1 MALQA
6 SGPIS
11 FLQISGEFGLPS
23 NKNIGAYRVS
33 QTVGEL
39 SNLPLDNNIPQS
51 GAIRFSDFYSK
62 KLNVVM
68 NFGNGSRINA
78 RTSYDNNSIGIISV
92 IGGYRIRPTSSSG
105 TKVWIYVSGTITSNS
120 ASGQLYCS
128 LLTGNWDNNTDL
140 RLDIG
145 PSGFVLGV
153 GGSGGIGG
161 AIGGGRGGDGTPG
174 TSAIGVTYQPITIVN
189 RGTILPGTGG
199 GGGGGG
205 GRRGLEPTDT
215 RPDTRIYVGGGGG
228 GGGRPFGLGGGVTIG
243 DGTDP
248 TREPGRSAGLFNN
261 GIGGVGGFA
270 SRTGDEGNL
279 NKLNGGN
286 GGTGGSG
293 GGDAYT
299 NNAAPNAIIG
309 SGGSPGATGFAF
321 VISTNGSAVT
331 IDPGTGISGGI
342 IYNTSPI

>member
-68 NFGNGSRINA
+68 NFVNGSRINA
-78 RTSYDNNSIGIISV
+78 RTSYDNNSTDIISV

-120 ASGQLYCS
+120 ASSQLYCS

-145 PSGFVLGV
+145 PSGFVRGV
-153 GGSGGIGG
+153 GGSGGSGG
-161 AIGGGRGGDGTPG
+161 ATGGGNGQNGSPG

-205 GRRGLEPTDT
+205 GVRGVANQ
-215 RPDTRIYVGGGGG
+215 IFVGGGGG
-228 GGGRPFGLGGGVTIG
+228 GGGRPFGSGGGVTT
-243 DGTDP
+243 GTGSDP
-248 TREPGRSAGLFNN
+248 IRQPGGSADLFNN
-261 GIGGVGGFA
+261 GPGGRGGFA
-270 SRTGDEGNL
+270 EANGRTISGGD
-279 NKLNGGN
+279 GGS
-286 GGTGGSG
+286 GGSG
-293 GGDAYT
+293 GGRASVGGNVT
-299 NNAAPNAIIG
+299 PPVTSTLG
-309 SGGSPGATGFAF
+309 SGGSPGASGFAF
-321 VISTNGSAVT
+321 VISTDGSGVT
-331 IDPGTGISGGI
+331 IDSGTGTLGGV
-342 IYNTSPI
+342 IYNTSPS

>member
-68 NFGNGSRINA
+68 NFVNGSRINA
-78 RTSYDNNSIGIISV
+78 RTSYDNNSTDIISV
-92 IGGYRIRPTSSSG
+92 IGGHRIRPTSSSG

-120 ASGQLYCS
+120 ASSQLYCS

-145 PSGFVLGV
+145 PSGFVRGV
-153 GGSGGIGG
+153 GGSGG
-161 AIGGGRGGDGTPG
+161 GGGGTDGGSGGDGSPG

-205 GRRGLEPTDT
+205 GRRTG
-215 RPDTRIYVGGGGG
+215 ISASGGNG
-228 GGGRPFGLGGGVTIG
+228 GGGRPFGVPGAGLLTQGPGSAGQSASIVGDDGFTNQVTGGG
-243 DGTDP
+243 
-248 TREPGRSAGLFNN
+248 
-261 GIGGVGGFA
+261 
-270 SRTGDEGNL
+270 
-279 NKLNGGN
+279 
-286 GGTGGSG
+286 GGSG
-293 GGDAYT
+293 GQFGGSATTAGNPDT
-299 NNAAPNAIIG
+299 SNAVLG

-321 VISTNGSAVT
+321 VISTDGSAVT
-331 IDPGTGISGGI
+331 IDSGTGTLGGV
-342 IYNTSPI
+342 IYNTSPS

>member
-92 IGGYRIRPTSSSG
+92 IGGHRIRPTSSSG

-120 ASGQLYCS
+120 ASSQLYCS

-161 AIGGGRGGDGTPG
+161 ATGGGNGGNGSPG

-205 GRRGLEPTDT
+205 GRRGPGADPTSQ
-215 RPDTRIYVGGGGG
+215 IFVGGGGG
-228 GGGRPFGLGGGVTIG
+228 GGGRPFGPGGDVTTGPG
-243 DGTDP
+243 DDP
-248 TREPGRSAGLFNN
+248 TREPGQPAGLFNQ
-261 GIGGVGGFA
+261 GFGGVGGFA
-270 SRTGDEGNL
+270 SRTGDDGNL
-279 NKLNGGN
+279 NELNGGD
-286 GGTGGSG
+286 GGPGGSSG
-293 GGDAYT
+293 FPAST
-299 NNAAPNAIIG
+299 NNAAPNAVLG
-309 SGGSPGATGFAF
+309 SRGSPGATGFAF
-321 VISTNGSAVT
+321 VISTDGSAVT
-331 IDPGTGISGGI
+331 IDSGTGTLGGV

>member
-68 NFGNGSRINA
+68 NFVNGSRINA
-78 RTSYDNNSIGIISV
+78 RTSYDNNSTDIISV

-120 ASGQLYCS
+120 ASSQLYCS
-128 LLTGNWDNNTDL
+128 LLTGNCDNNTDL

-161 AIGGGRGGDGTPG
+161 AIGGGNGGDGSPG

-205 GRRGLEPTDT
+205 GKRGPGADPTSQ
-215 RPDTRIYVGGGGG
+215 IFVGGGGG

-248 TREPGRSAGLFNN
+248 TREPGQPAGLFNQ
-261 GIGGVGGFA
+261 GFGGKGGTA
-270 SRTGDEGNL
+270 SRTGTNNIFNRID
-279 NKLNGGN
+279 GGD
-286 GGTGGSG
+286 GGPGGSG
-293 GGDAYT
+293 GGNATT
-299 NNAAPNAIIG
+299 NNAAPNAVLG

-321 VISTNGSAVT
+321 VISTDGSAVT
-331 IDPGTGISGGI
+331 INSGTGTLGGV